1 MSFKSDYQ
9 KELKQQKSKQ
19 IRVKNLNSDRAIGA
33 LIIIV
38 VIIAAVLYF
47 GSLIP
52 WMPGNFE
59 LAVYVV
65 VSIGFLLVLGIGG
78 WIGWTMATTPSPE
91 PIEDLDLE
99 EDFEE
104 EFEEEPEEV
113 VEPVPEAESLEAIED
128 ELLSITGMTE
138 NRLESLRDAGYDTL
152 ESLREATEEELQ
164 EVKGIGDKLAKDIK
178 EKVSQ
183 T

>member
-33 LIIIV
+33 LIIIG
-38 VIIAAVLYF
+38 VIIAAILYF
-47 GSLIP
+47 GSLISP
-52 WMPGNFE
+52 WWT
-59 LAVYVV
+59 LLSAIKVI
-65 VSIGFLLVLGIGG
+65 VSIAFLVVLGIGG

-113 VEPVPEAESLEAIED
+113 VEPVPEAESFEAIED

-164 EVKGIGDKLAKDIK
+164 EVKGIGDKLAKEIK
-178 EKVSQ
+178 EMVSQ